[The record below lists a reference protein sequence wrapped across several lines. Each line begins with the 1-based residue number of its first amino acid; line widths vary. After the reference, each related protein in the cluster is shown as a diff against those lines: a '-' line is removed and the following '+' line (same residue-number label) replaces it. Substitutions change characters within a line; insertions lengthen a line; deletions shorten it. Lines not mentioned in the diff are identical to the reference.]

1 MLRRIE
7 PEVGAWYEHTDLQTL
22 FEVVFIDD
30 EGESIG
36 IQYFDGEIGEL
47 ELDAFIRMPLYKVDQ
62 PEDWSGP
69 YEMDND
75 DFFESDFGA
84 FPTDTHSSA
93 LSEEY
98 ESATMRILD
107 E

>member
-30 EGESIG
+30 EGENIG
-36 IQYFDGEIGEL
+36 IQYFDGEIEEL
-47 ELDAFIRMPLYKVDQ
+47 ELDAFIRMPLCKVDQ

-75 DFFESDFGA
+75 DIFENDFGD
-84 FPTDTHSSA
+84 FPPGNHTPA
-93 LSEEY
+93 LSDEY
-98 ESATMRILD
+98 ESAIMHILD